1 MILSQTSNF
10 HIFHTCY
17 RSGYGDCAT
26 HPCVGIGIGFKSIVK
41 LNICAQPMHK
51 IFIIEY
57 CILLKT
63 SLSE

>member
-1 MILSQTSNF
+1 MFSTFS
-10 HIFHTCY
+10 TDPTDM
-17 RSGYGDCAT
+17 SS
-26 HPCVGIGIGFKSIVK
+26 CVGIGIGFKSIVK

>member
-1 MILSQTSNF
+1 MFGTFSTDPTDISS
-10 HIFHTCY
+10 
-17 RSGYGDCAT
+17 
-26 HPCVGIGIGFKSIVK
+26 CVGIGIGFKSIVK
-41 LNICAQPMHK
+41 LNIRAQPMHK